1 MPWLFDGQHRLPRC
15 VARVF
20 GRFLSWPSPEA
31 TIAGEEAARVPSQH
45 CSCAM
50 KECASGSS
58 CARHSICSMCF
69 LCVQINCAATSLSY
83 LNDRGAGPGDEG
95 FSDALARVPRDNK
108 NAWAREFSLPRE
120 RPPMPKRP
128 IIARN
133 SRARRPPAQHIL
145 PRCP

>member
-1 MPWLFDGQHRLPRC
+1 
-15 VARVF
+15 
-20 GRFLSWPSPEA
+20 
-31 TIAGEEAARVPSQH
+31 
-45 CSCAM
+45 
-50 KECASGSS
+50 
-58 CARHSICSMCF
+58 MCF

-128 IIARN
+128 IIARTVV
-133 SRARRPPAQHIL
+133 RAARPRNTYYHVAHDPRRSEKPGPHGEEQVGGARDPA
-145 PRCP
+145 PAKGFGS